1 MSKRK
6 ITVISIVVAVV
17 LVIAIACTAYCISTK
32 QTPIEAVKTAF
43 TSSDSQI
50 IGKWE
55 SEKGQGISALV
66 FYEDGTY
73 DSYILTVNFSGEYTI
88 KGNKLTLKNPKTN
101 KEIVYKFSVNEKSL
115 SLEVVEE
122 DGKEP
127 EQKDVSKY
135 NRVDELHQKTFN
147 DLIGDLAGDKNALN
161 SNND

>member
-1 MSKRK
+1 M
-6 ITVISIVVAVV
+6 
-17 LVIAIACTAYCISTK
+17 
-32 QTPIEAVKTAF
+32 
-43 TSSDSQI
+43 
-50 IGKWE
+50 
-55 SEKGQGISALV
+55 
-66 FYEDGTY
+66 
-73 DSYILTVNFSGEYTI
+73 
-88 KGNKLTLKNPKTN
+88 KLKLPNNVEKNPKN
-101 KEIVYKFSVNEKSL
+101 NNEIVYKFSVNEKSL